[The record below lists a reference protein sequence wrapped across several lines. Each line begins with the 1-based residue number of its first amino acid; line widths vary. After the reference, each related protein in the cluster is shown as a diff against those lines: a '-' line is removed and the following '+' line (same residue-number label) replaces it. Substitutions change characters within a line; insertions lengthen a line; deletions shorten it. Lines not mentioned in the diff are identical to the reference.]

1 MNGSEMV
8 TRTPKPTPFGQA
20 PELSDQEKMDLVAG
34 DNTPFTNAMYKLMEN
49 RIFLAQREAMTADPA
64 NEKQQVAKLTIA
76 HAMDKFYMD
85 VRDMINFEKQSHIM
99 DIKTRAAQ
107 KQLEEEGVMEEI
119 IAANARGEI

>member
-1 MNGSEMV
+1 MNGSEVV
-8 TRTPKPTPFGQA
+8 TRSAKPTPFGQA

-34 DNTPFTNAMYKLMEN
+34 DNTPFANAMYKLMEN

-76 HAMDKFYMD
+76 HAMDKFYTD